1 MEHVKNVLGKID
13 FRINVGERTL
23 TISYGDNSI
32 ILRLTEEN
40 KVKLELDVTLEGIL
54 EETMG
59 NVRTAEG

>member
-1 MEHVKNVLGKID
+1 MERVKNVLGKID
-13 FRINVGERTL
+13 LRINAVERTL

-54 EETMG
+54 EELMDSSPSVSG
-59 NVRTAEG
+59 

>member
-13 FRINVGERTL
+13 LRIKVGERTL